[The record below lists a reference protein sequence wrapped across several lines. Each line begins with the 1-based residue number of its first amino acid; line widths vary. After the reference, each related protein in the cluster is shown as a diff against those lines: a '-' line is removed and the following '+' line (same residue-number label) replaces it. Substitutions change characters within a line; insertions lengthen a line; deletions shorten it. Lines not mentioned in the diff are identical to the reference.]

1 MWSYCWPSCCSFM
14 WYTMSVVYTKN
25 KNSEL
30 LLLTNLASRK
40 GKRIPWICFY
50 MKIRWDLEW
59 KQSICLK
66 VHKYRKNNGLLNSFC
81 SSFLLQGIL
90 VLSRW
95 RNIGIQAPH
104 IQNPVRFRRFN
115 IVETSRSWGQHLC
128 SKFAEISHLGCPR
141 TFKVPT
147 SSRGLPLGHNID
159 TELHERHPLSQK
171 KKLFTSSST

>member
-1 MWSYCWPSCCSFM
+1 M

-30 LLLTNLASRK
+30 LLLTNVASRK
-40 GKRIPWICFY
+40 GKRIPWICDY
-50 MKIRWDLEW
+50 MKVRWDLEW

-66 VHKYRKNNGLLNSFC
+66 VHRYFKKQRFVK
-81 SSFLLQGIL
+81 FLLFLYFIATGKFELLGIL

-95 RNIGIQAPH
+95 QNIGIQVPH

-115 IVETSRSWGQHLC
+115 IVQTSRSRGQHLC
-128 SKFAEISHLGCPR
+128 SKFGCSR

-147 SSRGLPLGHNID
+147 LSRSPPPP
-159 TELHERHPLSQK
+159 RA
-171 KKLFTSSST
+171 